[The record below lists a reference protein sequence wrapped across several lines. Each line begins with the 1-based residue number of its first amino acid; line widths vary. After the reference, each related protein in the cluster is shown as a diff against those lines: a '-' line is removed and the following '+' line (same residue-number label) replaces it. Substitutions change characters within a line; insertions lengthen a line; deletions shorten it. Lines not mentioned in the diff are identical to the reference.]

1 MSFEKPWGNYLLEA
15 IVETKAPETISFLPQ
30 TIAWQLIFT
39 VLIII
44 ILRKC
49 HQKWQNYQANAY
61 RREAL
66 FWLSQ
71 CSLSKEEDI
80 RQLPALLRKTAI
92 LASNRHIKESDSVKS
107 KTLALKVQQEV
118 IELRG
123 QAWAKWLDQNCS
135 KCHFHEKTVEP
146 SSTTHCSEKLLSQ
159 LSYMATIDL
168 NDAHVNKSLIQL
180 HQQIEC
186 WIKHHHLTISA
197 QSESLGVSA

>member
-15 IVETKAPETISFLPQ
+15 IVETKAPENISFLPQ
-30 TIAWQLIFT
+30 TIAWQLIFI

-49 HQKWQNYQANAY
+49 YQAWQNYQANAY

-66 FWLSQ
+66 FWLAQ
-71 CSLSKEEDI
+71 CSLAKEEDI
-80 RQLPALLRKTAI
+80 RQLPALIRKTAI

-107 KTLALKVQQEV
+107 KTLALKVQQE
-118 IELRG
+118 IIDLRG
-123 QAWAKWLDQNCS
+123 QAWAKWLDLNCS
-135 KCHFHEKTVEP
+135 KCHFHEKIVKS
-146 SSTTHCSEKLLSQ
+146 SSTTYCSEQLLSK
-159 LSYMATIDL
+159 LSYMAKIDL
-168 NDAHVNKSLIQL
+168 NDAHFNKGLIQL

-197 QSESLGVSA
+197 GLESLGEST